1 VRGDSLQD
9 LYAKIAAVL
18 GLGLLALSGAVV
30 DYWPVG
36 TPLPAI
42 APALPRPAP
51 AVARG
56 VVPVLHGTTEPASA
70 SLARPLT
77 FTRSTTSATDAMA
90 RPHDVPA
97 LSDAVVGVAEPA
109 ALASAASLE
118 LVSETEVVVAPSAPA
133 VASPADD
140 AESTSAPIVFREPN
154 ADPTRDDGFFASTVK
169 KTGTSLM
176 RTGASIRGAVRTIGV
191 KVRGVFPG

>member
-56 VVPVLHGTTEPASA
+56 VVPVLHDTTEPASA

-118 LVSETEVVVAPSAPA
+118 LV
-133 VASPADD
+133 
-140 AESTSAPIVFREPN
+140 FREPN